1 MRAERLDPIPNR
13 LLYLGGMKRLMRNPW
28 LVAVGGVAILA
39 LGSLISQWLGFD
51 ANTIAA
57 MAGAL
62 AAIAALAA
70 AVSSS
75 DAARESTRALA
86 YATKPELKVSRRHH
100 QLNDNPARTI
110 IDVEVVGQFDMS
122 RATVSW
128 RFKEGASGSAQ
139 LGRVLGIGAGTSSA
153 LRKAEIDVG
162 LAPKVDARGMP
173 TPGVDR
179 IVVDYWGSQG
189 GHGWRQIKEWYT
201 EASQVNG
208 RQTVGHGLRLL
219 SDTALDT

>member
-1 MRAERLDPIPNR
+1 MRNR
-13 LLYLGGMKRLMRNPW
+13 WIVVLGGI
-28 LVAVGGVAILA
+28 AVLA
-39 LGSLISQWLGFD
+39 LGSLVSRWLGFD

-86 YATKPELKVSRRHH
+86 YATKPELKVAYWHH
-100 QLNDNPARTI
+100 QVNDNPARTI
-110 IDVEVVGQFDMS
+110 IEVEVVGHFDVS

-128 RFKEGASGSAQ
+128 RFKEGESGSAQ
-139 LGRVLGIGAGTSSA
+139 LGRILGTGAGTSPE
-153 LRKAEIDVG
+153 LRKAEVDVG
-162 LAPKVDARGMP
+162 LAPKLDARGLP
-173 TPGVDR
+173 TSGADR

-201 EASQVNG
+201 EASEKDGIVSIG
-208 RQTVGHGLRLL
+208 SGLRTMN
-219 SDTALDT
+219 DTPLET